1 MNKQDNLDKTG
12 NGLLEKIN
20 ILASSDKKNSKIQI
34 DDLTSKTDTKS
45 EKDRMEEAIRL
56 ENERKY
62 FAMEYLFWSILI
74 FTVLFFQS
82 NLGVKAASINTVMN
96 QESIVE
102 IEESSNIINGANTDS
117 ADLGNIVITEENP
130 VKAASAI
137 EKSDNLMR
145 WSIMIGALLVI
156 MGILY
161 ATKKIQEKLG
171 KENKKGIQYRNLVKF

>member
-1 MNKQDNLDKTG
+1 MNNQDIVDKKSK
-12 NGLLEKIN
+12 GLLEKIN
-20 ILASSDKKNSKIQI
+20 IIASNDKKNSKIQI
-34 DDLTSKTDTKS
+34 DDLTLEMDTKS

-82 NLGVKAASINTVMN
+82 NLGVKAANTDTVIS
-96 QESIVE
+96 QENIME
-102 IEESSNIINGANTDS
+102 IEDSTDS
-117 ADLGNIVITEENP
+117 DSFGNIVITEENP

-137 EKSDNLMR
+137 ERSDSLMR
-145 WSIMIGALLVI
+145 WTIMIAALMVI

-161 ATKKIQEKLG
+161 TAKKIQEKLG
-171 KENKKGIQYRNLVKF
+171 REYKKGIQYHNLVKF